1 MMYEGLQAVAG
12 YRSRAVT
19 GNWKPE
25 EQVLRLVSAEFR
37 IPASAIL
44 AGSRSRD
51 ISRARSVWWYLC
63 SVALYNQSAALAA
76 PRMGVD
82 KATLR
87 QALNRVE
94 DWRDD
99 PEFDARLSRLEAL
112 IETP

>member
-1 MMYEGLQAVAG
+1 MYEGLQAVAG

-25 EQVLRLVSAEFR
+25 EKVLRLVSSEFR

-44 AGSRSRD
+44 AGSRARD

-63 SVALYNQSAALAA
+63 SVVLYNQSASLAA
-76 PRMGVD
+76 PRLGASRETM
-82 KATLR
+82 R
-87 QALNRVE
+87 SALQRVE

-99 PEFDARLSRLEAL
+99 EEFDARLSRLEAL
-112 IETP
+112 IEGA

>member
-25 EQVLRLVSAEFR
+25 EKVLRLVSAEFR

-44 AGSRSRD
+44 AGSRARD

-63 SVALYNQSAALAA
+63 SVVLYDEPPHKAGLRLGVERKTMYEAL
-76 PRMGVD
+76 R
-82 KATLR
+82 
-87 QALNRVE
+87 RVE

-99 PEFDARLSRLEAL
+99 AAFDARVTLLEAL
-112 IETP
+112 IEGA